1 MTGYS
6 EDLIEMYYAKRWWLG
21 LTFGDILDQTA
32 DMYPRREALVTEDV
46 RLTYRQLVE
55 KVNQTAIS
63 FLKLGIKRG
72 DKVLIQ
78 LPNWKEFFF
87 VFHALHKIG
96 AVAVLGLPRHA
107 EREVEH
113 LCNLTEA
120 VAWVVPTKYRK
131 IEYLPLIRSIQTKC
145 PHLKWTIVIGDG
157 IPEGTLPFYEV
168 VSWAD
173 PEKYPIN
180 YLERYR
186 PDPLDLANIL
196 LTGGTT
202 GLPKGV
208 PRTHNDHICNGYFW
222 MKAWERTSYDNC
234 LIATPVGHNLAHVC
248 AIYPMILA
256 GGTLTA
262 ITSTAPK
269 EILET
274 IEAEGITCLTLVP
287 SQLAKILNDPNLEK
301 YDLSSLQSVQSGG
314 AHVASE
320 LVRGVYERIGC
331 KFSNDFGMAEGPC
344 SCTRREDPEEI
355 VCNTVGIPLCPY
367 DRFKI
372 IDENEEE
379 VAIGAEGELVAKG
392 PGVFTGY
399 YMAEEENRKAFTHDG
414 FFRTGD
420 LAIIINEEG
429 YLRITGRKKDIIIR
443 GGENISAT
451 EVEELI
457 LSHPSVQDVAVVG
470 MPDPIL
476 QERACAYVKLVSG
489 REVIF
494 EELITHL
501 KGKGASVLL
510 LPERMEIIPELPLT
524 KVGKVDKKILRKDI
538 ALKLKQ
544 EEREKNEK

>member
-63 FLKLGIKRG
+63 FLELGIKGG

-96 AVAVLGLPRHA
+96 AVAVLGLPRYA

-131 IEYLPLIRSIQTKC
+131 IEYLPLIRSIQNKC

-168 VSWAD
+168 VSRVD
-173 PEKYPIN
+173 PEKYPSN

-301 YDLSSLQSVQSGG
+301 YDLSSVQSVQSGG

-355 VCNTVGIPLCPY
+355 VCTTVGIPLCPY

-399 YMAEEENRKAFTHDG
+399 YLAEEENRKAFTHDG

-420 LAIIINEEG
+420 LGIIINEEG

-489 REVIF
+489 REVTF
-494 EELITHL
+494 EKLISYL
-501 KGKGASVLL
+501 KGRGASVLL
-510 LPERMEIIPELPLT
+510 LPERMEIILELPLT
-524 KVGKVDKKILRKDI
+524 KVGKVDKKTLRKDI
-538 ALKLKQ
+538 ALKLRQ
-544 EEREKNEK
+544 EEKEKNEK